1 MIIINQVNISRNW
14 MKVAYTVEFKLKFKF
29 KWLNQKEID
38 KCDKM

>member
-1 MIIINQVNISRNW
+1 
-14 MKVAYTVEFKLKFKF
+14 MKVAYTVEFKFKFKF